1 MTEFIFYCA
10 HCGAKL
16 SADDSEIG
24 EEFDCPTCGTTQ
36 KVPDSS
42 TTATRSDEQPV
53 STTEQ
58 RPSPAEITQPRDR
71 APAKPASRKLVIKTS
86 QLEEELAERETAEKL
101 EEEVEEEVAGSG
113 LRMLGMAIGTASVIL
128 FVLAIVWMVYA
139 ASSANR
145 EWWILML
152 TFLSVFVLSLMGV
165 VVAVLAFRVE
175 RITALVEIAHL
186 EMEE

>member
-1 MTEFIFYCA
+1 MTEFIFYCT

-36 KVPDSS
+36 KVPDSRA
-42 TTATRSDEQPV
+42 TATRADEQPV
-53 STTEQ
+53 SASEPKAPVSKSSAEPERKATT
-58 RPSPAEITQPRDR
+58 PSG
-71 APAKPASRKLVIKTS
+71 RKLVIKAS
-86 QLEEELAERETAEKL
+86 ELEEELAEREAAEEL
-101 EEEVEEEVAGSG
+101 AEEVEKEAAGSG
-113 LRMLGMAIGTASVIL
+113 LRVLGMAVGTASVIL

-139 ASSANR
+139 ASSQNR

-175 RITALVEIAHL
+175 RIAALVEIAHL